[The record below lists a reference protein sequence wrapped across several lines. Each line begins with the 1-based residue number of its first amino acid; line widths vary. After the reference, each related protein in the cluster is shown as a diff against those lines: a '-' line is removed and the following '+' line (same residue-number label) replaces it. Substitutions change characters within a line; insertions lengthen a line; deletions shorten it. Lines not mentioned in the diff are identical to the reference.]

1 MPQIKHIAIAT
12 NDAAKTAKFYSEV
25 FGLREVAQL
34 DGENAKG
41 FMLSDGNVNM
51 AILDFQSDA
60 VAGERGK
67 DWEGIHHIG
76 FEVESLEEIE
86 ARLVRRQFPADGRSQ
101 RRPSHGQH
109 RPPPPERRDQVHGPQ
124 RRNDRRLPSRLDRD
138 PRLRLGRAAANQDRN
153 KESPAYLTPGFFVFE
168 PIRREHNRDRDNPPT

>member
-51 AILDFQSDA
+51 AILDFQTDA

-86 ARLVRRQFPADGRSQ
+86 QRLSDANSAPMDEVNKALHAGNTGPRHQNVETKYTGPNGEMIDVSQ
-101 RRPSHGQH
+101 VGWIGTRG
-109 RPPPPERRDQVHGPQ
+109 
-124 RRNDRRLPSRLDRD
+124 LD
-138 PRLRLGRAAANQDRN
+138 
-153 KESPAYLTPGFFVFE
+153 
-168 PIRREHNRDRDNPPT
+168 

>member
-12 NDAAKTAKFYSEV
+12 NDAEKTAKFYSEV
-25 FGLREVAQL
+25 FGLRQVAQL

-51 AILDFQSDA
+51 AILDFKNDT

-76 FEVESLEEIE
+76 FEVEDLEDIE
-86 ARLVRRQFPADGRSQ
+86 KRLMENNSKPMDAVNNALHAGMGGPRTE
-101 RRPSHGQH
+101 
-109 RPPPPERRDQVHGPQ
+109 ERRDQVRGPQ
-124 RRNDRRLPSRLDRD
+124 RRDDRRLRNRLGRD
-138 PRLRLGRAAANQDRN
+138 PRPGLNPHSPTAHNLGAGFKPAPTRSRIVEVEAYRRF
-153 KESPAYLTPGFFVFE
+153 SPT
-168 PIRREHNRDRDNPPT
+168 

>member
-12 NDAAKTAKFYSEV
+12 NDAEKTAKFYSEV
-25 FGLREVAQL
+25 FGLRQVAKL
-34 DGENAKG
+34 DSGNAIG

-51 AILDFQSDA
+51 AILDFQNDA

-86 ARLVRRQFPADGRSQ
+86 ARLVAAGSDEMKSVNEALHAGNTGPREQNVETKYEGPNGEMIDVSQ
-101 RRPSHGQH
+101 VGWVGTRG
-109 RPPPPERRDQVHGPQ
+109 
-124 RRNDRRLPSRLDRD
+124 LD
-138 PRLRLGRAAANQDRN
+138 
-153 KESPAYLTPGFFVFE
+153 
-168 PIRREHNRDRDNPPT
+168 